1 MNQPGGIEMVSAR
14 SVFDVVDAMD
24 LNAVA
29 ALFAE
34 DATMVF
40 ANGEPMV
47 GREAV
52 VAGNTAFMSTI
63 KGLRHR
69 LLNEWRVGATT
80 IAETE
85 VTYSRVD
92 GKEVTLPAV
101 SIWSTRED
109 GLIVEYRVFVD
120 LAPVHAA

>member
-109 GLIVEYRVFVD
+109 GLIVDYRVFVD

>member
-52 VAGNTAFMSTI
+52 VAGNTAFMATI
-63 KGLRHR
+63 KALRHR

-109 GLIVEYRVFVD
+109 GLIVDYRVFVD

>member
-47 GREAV
+47 GR
-52 VAGNTAFMSTI
+52 
-63 KGLRHR
+63 
-69 LLNEWRVGATT
+69 
-80 IAETE
+80 
-85 VTYSRVD
+85 
-92 GKEVTLPAV
+92 
-101 SIWSTRED
+101 
-109 GLIVEYRVFVD
+109 
-120 LAPVHAA
+120 

>member
-1 MNQPGGIEMVSAR
+1 MVSAR

-92 GKEVTLPAV
+92 GKDVSLPAV

-109 GLIVEYRVFVD
+109 GLIVDYRVFVD

>member
-52 VAGNTAFMSTI
+52 VAGNTAFMVTI
-63 KGLRHR
+63 KALRHR

-109 GLIVEYRVFVD
+109 GLIVDYRVFVD